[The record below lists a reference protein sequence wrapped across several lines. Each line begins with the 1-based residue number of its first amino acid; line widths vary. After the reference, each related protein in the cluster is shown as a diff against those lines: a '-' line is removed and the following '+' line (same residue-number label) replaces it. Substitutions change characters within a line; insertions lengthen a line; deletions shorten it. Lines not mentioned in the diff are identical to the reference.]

1 MQKIYSQQIYY
12 LLSHKQLIILQ
23 RWFILLSLLTVPFI
37 ALDIVNAKT
46 IKVNE
51 VKTSIRG
58 NELKTH
64 VIYSLI
70 IKKKIIIIII
80 LIAFITHYHIKRY
93 DQMHITLE

>member
-1 MQKIYSQQIYY
+1 M
-12 LLSHKQLIILQ
+12 
-23 RWFILLSLLTVPFI
+23 SLLTVPFI

-70 IKKKIIIIII
+70 IKIIIIII